1 MISLAVCLLILA
13 ARTTLSD
20 AADTWMQPAWKYP
33 PAPPQE
39 WFRPTMPEEHVYLD
53 AFTQQLVDPDK
64 DLLTILLPILP
75 SKSELGYVL
84 NQMRTFSRFAD
95 MDSILEYL
103 IITPQK
109 YRCAAAA
116 QIEIAHFWKHCTC
129 TSKPVPTW
137 QC

>member
-1 MISLAVCLLILA
+1 
-13 ARTTLSD
+13 
-20 AADTWMQPAWKYP
+20 
-33 PAPPQE
+33 
-39 WFRPTMPEEHVYLD
+39 MPEEHVYLD
-53 AFTQQLVDPDK
+53 AFHQQLVDPDK

-109 YRCAAAA
+109 FRCAAATHSSYVHH
-116 QIEIAHFWKHCTC
+116 ILEHCSS
-129 TSKPVPTW
+129 TSRLPS